1 MRDLSQGVEAE
12 IAIGASAEFVRV
24 LKGALQPEVEQPSSE
39 RSAIEISG
47 EASTLRMRIKAS
59 DVSAMRAALNS
70 YLRWVEAIID
80 AVDTV
85 RCSP

>member
-1 MRDLSQGVEAE
+1 LRDLSRGVEAE

-24 LKGALQPEVEQPSSE
+24 LKGALQPEVEHQSSD

-47 EASTLRMRIKAS
+47 EARTLRMRFTAS

-80 AVDTV
+80 AIEKV
-85 RCSP
+85 S